1 MVPLNCN
8 RGTCSGIQWQILILM
23 SILGS
28 LMCTGWT
35 LYQMNSMRYKKMMI
49 ISICLHFDDLS
60 SWNPAIISNSRSL
73 VCLYNIHDKFVRPEK
88 QFVHS
93 HQHMHKFI
101 NIYIVTYK
109 NVCKCV
115 YVILGKREGG
125 FCFLE
130 VKNVLG
136 SFKKMCSTLN

>member
-101 NIYIVTYK
+101 NTYIVTNKMY
-109 NVCKCV
+109 VSV
-115 YVILGKREGG
+115 YMSFWGREREGSV
-125 FCFLE
+125 FL
-130 VKNVLG
+130 KWKT
-136 SFKKMCSTLN
+136 F